1 MKGPAPTS
9 LAGHR
14 VLVVED
20 EALVAMELADILEHL
35 GCTVIGP
42 AASVTRA
49 LALLDGRRPDAAL
62 LDLNLNGEPGAR
74 VAIALNDRGVPFVVV
89 SGYGE
94 DQESAPALRGA
105 SRLTKPVRHG
115 ELVRVLAQL
124 VTPPSDRAAGRK

>member
-1 MKGPAPTS
+1 MKARAPAA

-20 EALVAMELADILEHL
+20 EALVAMELADILEHV
-35 GCTVIGP
+35 GCTTIGP
-42 AASVTRA
+42 AATVAQA

-62 LDLNLNGEPGAR
+62 LDLNLNGESGAR

-94 DQESAPALRGA
+94 DQASAPALRGHMVPLK
-105 SRLTKPVRHG
+105 RRRRT
-115 ELVRVLAQL
+115 
-124 VTPPSDRAAGRK
+124 AAGTGTG